1 MKFRSILIAAGLAF
15 NLIAVAQGASA
26 ERQLPPRRV
35 AAEPGDRARVIVTY
49 KAQARLVQE
58 QPLAH
63 LSTRGAVQ
71 AVAQRRADALSVS
84 ARVPLVAGRA
94 LSERQQVIKA
104 AGLSSIELV
113 QRLRADPNVESA
125 FISSKKYALAEPN
138 DPFYSAGPPISGLR
152 GGPLVGQW
160 YLKQP
165 AGDVKSSISAPA
177 AWNKSI
183 GSGVVVA
190 VLDTGILADHVD
202 LAGQVLLNG
211 RDFISDSLFA
221 NDQDGADGNA
231 SDPGDWITQ
240 AEANDPHGRLYG
252 GDPDNCSTYD
262 AIEMRYREVRSTWHG
277 TKVAGILGATA
288 NNGQGIAGVAHGSK
302 ILPVRVLGKC
312 GGFDDDIMAGMRW
325 AAGIDQPGLKGSS
338 TPANI
343 INMSLGSDGDC
354 NDKYKLTVAEILARN
369 VLIVAAAGNSRG
381 HAVGTPADC
390 PGVMAVAGLRHVGTK
405 VGFSDLGP
413 QISIAAPGGNCVL
426 EGDLDPCLY
435 AILTTTNQGATA
447 PLAGGSTYSDSFTFE
462 VGTSFST
469 PMVAG
474 VAALVKSVRSDLSAA
489 EIKSILE
496 QSSNPFPTSGSSA
509 TTPVCRPPSN
519 EFQEECYCTTGLCGA
534 GMLDA
539 DRAVALAQSGRFA
552 RLSWSPALPT
562 AGTTIQLDASKSLVG
577 SDRTVVRWVWN
588 LVDGGGVVAGFSSAT
603 DGATASLQP
612 TAAGSVTV
620 RVTAIDQLGEAHS
633 LQTVVPV
640 VAAAPSAGGG
650 GSSSGGGWMSP
661 VWLLA
666 LLAATALLGIRRQ
679 V

>member
-15 NLIAVAQGASA
+15 NLIAVAQWASA

-113 QRLRADPNVESA
+113 QRLRADPNVERVT
-125 FISSKKYALAEPN
+125 IDGRKRALAEPN
-138 DPFYSAGPPISGLR
+138 DPLYFAGPAISGIS
-152 GGPLVGQW
+152 GGPTSGQW
-160 YLKQP
+160 YLKP
-165 AGDVKSSISAPA
+165 AAGEVKSSINAPA
-177 AWNKSI
+177 AW
-183 GSGVVVA
+183 GRGALGAGVVVA

-202 LAGQVLLNG
+202 LAGG
-211 RDFISDSLFA
+211 RILAGYDTIADVDVA
-221 NDQDGADGNA
+221 NDGDARDSDA
-231 SDPGDWITQ
+231 RDPGDWITA
-240 AEANDPHGRLYG
+240 AESNTKGGEFYQCTALSDSDPGPYEAS
-252 GDPDNCSTYD
+252 D
-262 AIEMRYREVRSTWHG
+262 STWHG
-277 TKVAGILGATA
+277 TKVAGVLAADT
-288 NNGQGIAGVAHGSK
+288 NNLQGIAGVAYGARV
-302 ILPVRVLGKC
+302 LPVRVLGKC
-312 GGFDDDIMAGMRW
+312 GGFDSDIILGMKW
-325 AAGIDQPGLKGSS
+325 AAGIDQPALKGAA
-338 TPANI
+338 TPAQI
-343 INMSLGSDGDC
+343 INMSLGSSGDC
-354 NDKYKLTVAEILARN
+354 SADYRAAVAEVMARN
-369 VLIVAAAGNSRG
+369 VLVVAAAGNSEG

-390 PGVMAVAGLRHVGTK
+390 PGVMAVAGLRHAGTK

-413 QISIAAPGGNCVL
+413 QISIAAPGGNCVNL
-426 EGDLDPCLY
+426 GLSDPCLY
-435 AILTTTNQGATA
+435 AILTTSNNGGTS
-447 PLAGGSTYSDSFTFE
+447 PLAGGSIYTDAFRAE
-462 VGTSFST
+462 VGTSFSA
-469 PMVAG
+469 PIVSG
-474 VAALVKSVRSDLSAA
+474 VAALVKSARSDLTGA
-489 EIKSILE
+489 EIKAVIEASA
-496 QSSNPFPTSGSSA
+496 NPFPTTGSDA
-509 TTPVCRPPSN
+509 TIGTCQAPMGTR
-519 EFQEECYCTTGLCGA
+519 QLECYCTTGLCGA

-539 DRAVALAQSGRFA
+539 DRAVALALSGRFA

-562 AGTTIQLDASKSLVG
+562 AGTAIQLDASKSLVG

-679 V
+679 A